1 MSNQTNTAAKT
12 PAAAE
17 KVRTPA
23 QQALRRFRKNRIA
36 IVGAVILIILALFV
50 IIGPF
55 LSQYDP
61 NKNDLF
67 AILKL
72 PSAEHLLGTDAMG
85 RDLLTRLMYGGRISL
100 AIGLVSAVISMV
112 LGSLIGAL
120 AGYYG
125 GVVDGALMRLTDL
138 ILTIPT
144 LPLLMVC
151 GAVFKPSPAFL
162 VIMISL
168 LNWMTTARLVRG
180 KFLTLRTLDYAT
192 AAKAIGA
199 HNGRIIF
206 RHLLPNALGAIIVTA
221 TLTVG
226 RAIIME
232 STLSFLGVGINPP
245 AASWGNMLQDA
256 SSTMTRAPL
265 TAFAPGILIL
275 LTVLAINFLG
285 DGLDDALD
293 PKREQ

>member
-1 MSNQTNTAAKT
+1 MSNEKNASVTKA
-12 PAAAE
+12 PE

-23 QQALRRFRKNRIA
+23 QQALRRFRKNKIA
-36 IVGAVILIILALFV
+36 MIGAVLLILLALFV
-50 IIGPF
+50 VIGPF
-55 LSQYDP
+55 LSHYDP
-61 NKNDLF
+61 NANDLF
-67 AILKL
+67 SILNK
-72 PSAEHLLGTDAMG
+72 PSSEHLLGTDDMG

-100 AIGLVSAVISMV
+100 AIGLVSAIISMV
-112 LGSLIGAL
+112 LGSLVGAL

-125 GVVDGALMRLTDL
+125 GIVDGVLMRLTDL

-151 GAVFKPSPAFL
+151 GAVFKPSPPFL
-162 VIMISL
+162 VVMISL
-168 LNWMTTARLVRG
+168 LNWMSTARLVRS
-180 KFLTLRTLDYAT
+180 KFLTLRTLDYAK
-192 AAKAIGA
+192 AAQAIGA
-199 HNGRIIF
+199 RNGRIIF
-206 RHLLPNALGAIIVTA
+206 RHLLPNSLGAIIVTA

-245 AASWGNMLQDA
+245 TASWGNMLQDA

-265 TAFAPGILIL
+265 TAIAPGILIL

-293 PKREQ
+293 PKREH